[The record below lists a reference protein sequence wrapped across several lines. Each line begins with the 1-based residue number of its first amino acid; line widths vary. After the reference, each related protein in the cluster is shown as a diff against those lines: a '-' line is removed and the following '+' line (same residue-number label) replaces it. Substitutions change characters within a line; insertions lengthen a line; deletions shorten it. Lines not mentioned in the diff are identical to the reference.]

1 MKSLL
6 ATTIAALAC
15 SCTASA
21 EEPVARQAAAI
32 LAAGG
37 GPVFADWKSR
47 PGSNSARPLL
57 KPIIHLAY
65 SSDGRRLAQG
75 TSSGVVTIWDV
86 ANEQEAA
93 HFEAD
98 CNQQIAFARNGVT
111 VGAAGYKGAYHLWEA
126 KSGEEYRQIAGK
138 FGTLALN
145 ESGCAA
151 FSPDLDEVALGAAD
165 GQVRILAT
173 ASGRVIRTFR
183 AYSDEPV
190 FALAYSRDG
199 KVIATAGASGIAA
212 ARPGELVQNRREAVA
227 LWESSTGKLIK
238 ELDCVMAGDP
248 PPEINPVMVPRPE
261 VNSPFWFISF
271 SPNGATIAASNGTAT
286 VVWDLDRGRQLIEL
300 TDGVGHYSADGSMLL
315 FVQEN
320 SIKALELDSGRIC
333 WSGTLSTPDPSSLL
347 QRGALAREFSPL
359 AMAPDDRTCAVA
371 LGGDSVAA
379 ILSLAPPDW
388 HPPAKSAGEF
398 SDADLPRL
406 WTALAGE
413 DAPAAYSATW
423 RLRLGGNR
431 TVEYIREHFVATPV
445 DPHETKRIE
454 LLIAQ
459 LDNDSYEKR
468 QLAVRSLTD
477 LGSAAEAAM
486 RKSLKET
493 TSFEVRARLRQIL
506 AALDNPI
513 QRHGGEAL
521 RRMRAIRVLQRIDT
535 RQATEY
541 LRILAAGPPTARE
554 TSDAKAAA
562 ECRQAR
568 ANASINHQ
576 SSRSSQ

>member
-1 MKSLL
+1 MAKLCTASSAATSRGRRKPRNSLTSSRWIHLPRPNKPRRRHILKTRQLVSGTGLPGRVDIFSPTAFLVKSLL

-47 PGSNSARPLL
+47 PGSKLRRPLL

-65 SSDGRRLAQG
+65 SSDGRRLCEG

-98 CNQQIAFARNGVT
+98 CNQQIALRETGSRLAPQGTKSHSSVGGEVGRRVSANRRQIRDARLERIRLRRVFARSRR
-111 VGAAGYKGAYHLWEA
+111 
-126 KSGEEYRQIAGK
+126 SG
-138 FGTLALN
+138 
-145 ESGCAA
+145 
-151 FSPDLDEVALGAAD
+151 LGDAD

-190 FALAYSRDG
+190 FALAYSRWESDRHG
-199 KVIATAGASGIAA
+199 GRVGIAA

-398 SDADLPRL
+398 SDAELPR
-406 WTALAGE
+406 
-413 DAPAAYSATW
+413 
-423 RLRLGGNR
+423 
-431 TVEYIREHFVATPV
+431 
-445 DPHETKRIE
+445 
-454 LLIAQ
+454 
-459 LDNDSYEKR
+459 
-468 QLAVRSLTD
+468 
-477 LGSAAEAAM
+477 AM
-486 RKSLKET
+486 DG
-493 TSFEVRARLRQIL
+493 A
-506 AALDNPI
+506 
-513 QRHGGEAL
+513 
-521 RRMRAIRVLQRIDT
+521 
-535 RQATEY
+535 
-541 LRILAAGPPTARE
+541 
-554 TSDAKAAA
+554 
-562 ECRQAR
+562 CW
-568 ANASINHQ
+568 
-576 SSRSSQ
+576 

>member
-1 MKSLL
+1 MKCAL
-6 ATTIAALAC
+6 ALTIAALTC
-15 SCTASA
+15 GCTASA

-37 GPVFADWKSR
+37 GPVFVDWNSR

-75 TSSGVVTIWDV
+75 TSSGVVTIWDI

-98 CNQQIAFARNGVT
+98 CNQQIAFARNGVR
-111 VGAAGYKGAYHLWEA
+111 VGAAGYKGAYHLWDA

-138 FGTLALN
+138 PGTLGLEEA
-145 ESGCAA
+145 GCSA
-151 FSPDLDEVALGAAD
+151 FSPDLDEVALGGAD

-173 ASGRVIRTFR
+173 ANGHVIRTFR

-199 KVIATAGASGIAA
+199 KVIATSGASGSAA
-212 ARPGELVQNRREAVA
+212 ARPGEAIQNHREAIR
-227 LWESSTGKLIK
+227 LWEASTGKSIK
-238 ELDCVMAGDP
+238 ELVSMLAGDP
-248 PPEINPVMVPRPE
+248 PPEINPVMVPRPQ
-261 VNSPFWFISF
+261 VNSSFSTISF
-271 SPNGATIAASNGTAT
+271 SPNNATIAASNGTAT
-286 VVWDLDRGRQLIEL
+286 FVWDLDRGRQLIEL

-315 FVQEN
+315 FVQDN
-320 SIKALELDSGRIC
+320 SVKALELDSGKIC
-333 WSGTLSTPDPSSLL
+333 WSGTASIPAAFALQ
-347 QRGALAREFSPL
+347 QRGALPRELSPL
-359 AMAPDDRTCAVA
+359 AVAPDDRSCAVA

-379 ILSLAPPDW
+379 ILSLAPSDW
-388 HPPAKSAGEF
+388 HPPANAAGEF
-398 SDADLPRL
+398 GDAESPRL

-413 DAPAAYSATW
+413 DAPAAYSAMW
-423 RLRLGGNR
+423 RLRLGGNQV
-431 TVEYIREHFVATPV
+431 VEYIREHFVATPV
-445 DPHETKRIE
+445 DPQETKRIE

-468 QLAVRSLTD
+468 QLAVRNLTD

-486 RKSLKET
+486 LKSLKET
-493 TSFEVRARLRQIL
+493 TSFEVRAELRQIL

-521 RRMRAIRVLQRIDT
+521 RRMRAIRLLQRIDT

-541 LRILAAGPPTARE
+541 LRILAAGRPTARE
-554 TSDAKAAA
+554 TQDATAAL
-562 ECRQAR
+562 EGRQAR
-568 ANASINHQ
+568 AKVQ
-576 SSRSSQ
+576 